1 MYYCYIKKLVSLLQY
16 IGQIYQDNN
25 TLASLK
31 LWKLFGAFQALL
43 GIYKKTFFKYP
54 PGWRFCGIW
63 QDNGYIQKKHV
74 QIPWSA
80 WIFYKIS
87 HSAGYRAQVFL
98 YIPRRLMKSRQLP
111 ICGTKP
117 CLRPQQVNYIAGI
130 STPRACALEVAL
142 RGQ

>member
-80 WIFYKIS
+80 WIFYEIP
-87 HSAGYRAQVFL
+87 HSAGYMAKNPLQ
-98 YIPRRLMKSRQLP
+98 IPTETIFYAIFSTTQ
-111 ICGTKP
+111 
-117 CLRPQQVNYIAGI
+117 GI
-130 STPRACALEVAL
+130 ELKFFSIYPE
-142 RGQ
+142 GS